1 MKQEDWLMAGRL
13 EGKVAFI
20 SGIGRG
26 QGRSH
31 ALRFAEEGADIIGI
45 DICADLPN
53 VPYSLS
59 TRADL
64 DETVRL
70 VEKLDR
76 RIVAHVADVGDRAAV
91 KAAIDDGVAQ
101 LGHLDVVFANAGIC
115 ALGDFPPETFFQH
128 FDTLLVGAQNVFWAA
143 YPHLRDGAS
152 LIATGSVASLI
163 PGSVDGPAAGPG
175 GRGYGLAKRTIAQYV
190 KELALVLA
198 PRMIRVNA
206 VHPTNCNTTLLHNEP
221 MYQLFRPDIEHPT
234 REQAEQAFPVMQAMP
249 IPYVEPIDISNA
261 AVFLAS
267 DESRY
272 VTGLQLRIDAGSVI
286 KQLPDSL

>member
-1 MKQEDWLMAGRL
+1 MAGRL

-20 SGIGRG
+20 TGIGRG

-31 ALRFAEEGADIIGI
+31 AVRFAEEGADIIGI
-45 DICADLPN
+45 DICADVAN
-53 VPYSLS
+53 MPYPMS
-59 TRADL
+59 TLEDL
-64 DETVRL
+64 EETARL
-70 VEKLDR
+70 VEKHGR
-76 RIVAHVADVGDRAAV
+76 RIVTHVADVGDRDAV
-91 KAAIDDGVAQ
+91 KRAIDDGVSE

-115 ALGDFPPETFFQH
+115 ALGDFPPEIFFQT
-128 FDTLLVGAQNVFWAA
+128 FDTLLVGVQNAFWGA

-163 PGSVDGPAAGPG
+163 PGAADGPAAGPG
-175 GRGYGLAKRTIAQYV
+175 GRGYSLAKRTIAQYV

-198 PRMIRVNA
+198 PRKMRVNA
-206 VHPTNCNTTLLHNEP
+206 IHPTNCDTMLLHNEP
-221 MYQLFRPDIEHPT
+221 MYSLFRPDVENPT
-234 REQAEQAFPVMQAMP
+234 REQAEEAFPAMQAMP
-249 IPYVEPIDISNA
+249 IPYVDPIDISNA

-272 VTGLQLRIDAGSVI
+272 VTGLQLRVDAGSVI